1 MLQRV
6 SKLSIVAKS
15 ALVVVVMNVL
25 VIAVITTAV
34 VNQLSQETRNRVI
47 ASQEMSLRA
56 VATIFSSELEGL
68 DVTWSSDG
76 QVERLTIDEIPEF
89 ASHEIIDRVG
99 RLTGETATIFA
110 WRDAEQDFLRVTT
123 NIVKGDGSRAV
134 GTFLG
139 QGGKVYPVLTE
150 GETFRGEA
158 VILGVPYYTIYAPIF
173 SPTGDVLGILYA
185 GVQKERIDSAL
196 WSLEKAIAVVAGIMT
211 AISIAAGIFIFRR
224 MLFPVKR
231 LAEVVHD
238 LAGDEEIDQVPYT
251 SRGDEIGNMARAM
264 EVFREAR
271 EERTKLLSE
280 QDRQRG
286 EADSRQLAVDKLI
299 GEFRETATGVITH
312 LSERAGD
319 MQSTAQALTGVAE
332 ATSGRATAASAA
344 SEEASSNVQTVA
356 SAAEELSASIEEI
369 AQQIGKTTEVVQ
381 KANTVTEDT
390 NQKVGGLAEAA
401 QRIGDV
407 VSLIQD
413 IAEQTNLLALNA
425 TIEAARAGELG
436 KGFAVV
442 ASEVKELAGQT
453 AKATEEIGQQ
463 VASIQSSTNG
473 AVEAIGMI
481 AEIMGEVDQFTAA
494 IAASVEQQGSATGEI
509 SRNVQQAAVGTREV
523 AENVSGVTA
532 SIDETSQAAS
542 QVFSASHELNDSA
555 ERLKEEVGTFLSRVA
570 AA

>member
-1 MLQRV
+1 MLKRV

-15 ALVVVVMNVL
+15 ALVVVVMNVAI
-25 VIAVITTAV
+25 IAAITAAV
-34 VNQLSQETRNRVI
+34 VSQISQETRNRVI

-56 VATIFSSELEGL
+56 AATIFASELPGF
-68 DVTWSSDG
+68 DVTWSSDD
-76 QVERLTIDEIPEF
+76 QVGRLTINEIPEF
-89 ASHEIIDRVG
+89 ASHEVIDSIG

-139 QGGKVYPVLTE
+139 QGGKVYPVVME

-158 VILGVPYYTIYAPIF
+158 VILGIPYYTIYAPIF
-173 SPTGDVLGILYA
+173 SPAGDVLGILYA
-185 GVQKERIDSAL
+185 GVEKERIDAAL
-196 WSLEKAIAVVAGIMT
+196 WSLQKAIALVAGIMM
-211 AISIAAGIFIFRR
+211 ILSIGVGIFTFRR

-238 LAGDEEIDQVPYT
+238 LADDKDIDEVPYT
-251 SRGDEIGNMARAM
+251 ARGDEIGNMARAM

-271 EERTKLLSE
+271 EERKRLLEE

-286 EADSRQLAVDKLI
+286 QTDARQQAIEKLI
-299 GEFRETATGVITH
+299 SEFRETATGVIGH
-312 LSERAGD
+312 LAERAGD

-332 ATSGRATAASAA
+332 ETSGRATAASAA

-356 SAAEELSASIEEI
+356 SAAEELSASIQEI

-381 KANTVTEDT
+381 KANHVTEDT

-442 ASEVKELAGQT
+442 AAEVKELAGQT

-463 VASIQSSTNG
+463 VSSIQSSTNG
-473 AVEAIGMI
+473 AVEAIGTI
-481 AEIMGEVDQFTAA
+481 AEIMGEVDEFTTA

-509 SRNVQQAAVGTREV
+509 SRNVQQAATGTREV

-532 SIDETSQAAS
+532 SIGETSQAAS

-555 ERLKEEVGTFLSRVA
+555 ERLKGEVETFLSRVA